1 MCGKTNWNI
10 FKLLCIALLLVGCG
24 SAAQKEATEAAVAA
38 AQSAIAGIYSDA
50 GKYVPDQ
57 LNAAQAEI
65 QQAQAALA
73 KNDYGAALSYARSA
87 IDKAKNLSAASNQKR
102 DELLKNWNSVSQTFP
117 KSLEAVK
124 WRIWAFSHGGKFPA
138 GMDSATLEASK
149 AQYAA
154 LKDAW
159 TAAVA
164 TYQRGELAGAS
175 EQASSLRDQLPKLM
189 ESLGMKPS

>member
-1 MCGKTNWNI
+1 MSGKTSQNI
-10 FKLLCIALLLVGCG
+10 FKLLCITLLLVGCG
-24 SAAQKEATEAAVAA
+24 STAQKEATEAAVSA
-38 AQSAIAGIYSDA
+38 AQSAIAGVQSDA
-50 GKYVPDQ
+50 GKFVPDQ
-57 LNAAQAEI
+57 LNAAQVEI

-73 KNDYGAALSYARSA
+73 KNDYGAALDYARSA

-102 DELLKNWNSVSQTFP
+102 NELLKNWNSVSQTFP

-124 WRIWAFSHGGKFPA
+124 WRIWAFSHGGKLPE

-149 AQYAA
+149 AQYAT

-159 TAAVA
+159 GTAVA
-164 TYQRGELAGAS
+164 AYQRGELASAS
-175 EQASSLRDQLPKLM
+175 EQALSLRDQLPKLM